1 MSDQNSDPNT
11 EEEKKDQAT
20 PTEQETPTPKR
31 EEAQVDQKPTKN
43 PENPAVETKGENDS
57 PHPEEPTTEKQ
68 AKDSSEKTIT
78 EEQKKT
84 QSEETASEEQKEAPS
99 EKTPTEEQAEESPEE
114 NTESILTQDTGLLS
128 HEKKTSLKTSVGKQ
142 ARNTGRNW
150 YVIHTYSGYEDAVE
164 KALRQRIESL
174 NMHDLIFDIIVPKES
189 TITIKKGEHVTE
201 KKRLFPGYVLVEM
214 IVTDESWY
222 VVRNTPNVTGFVGS
236 GTIPVPIHPEEFNVI
251 QKHIKKE
258 EPKFKINFQ
267 IGEQVIISDGP
278 FKTYEGLI
286 DTIDEK
292 KGKLK
297 VLVTIFGRETPVELD
312 FVQVK
317 KK

>member
-1 MSDQNSDPNT
+1 MTDDQPTPPAAQIQDQISEPVATPPIATETPALASAEPAPESDP
-11 EEEKKDQAT
+11 ELDIEID
-20 PTEQETPTPKR
+20 
-31 EEAQVDQKPTKN
+31 
-43 PENPAVETKGENDS
+43 
-57 PHPEEPTTEKQ
+57 PH
-68 AKDSSEKTIT
+68 
-78 EEQKKT
+78 
-84 QSEETASEEQKEAPS
+84 
-99 EKTPTEEQAEESPEE
+99 
-114 NTESILTQDTGLLS
+114 L
-128 HEKKTSLKTSVGKQ
+128 KKTSLKTSIGKQ
-142 ARNTGRNW
+142 LKGTGRNW

-174 NMHDLIFDIIVPKES
+174 NMHDLIFDVVVPKES

-201 KKRLFPGYVLVEM
+201 KKRLFPGYVLVDM

-236 GTIPVPIHPEEFNVI
+236 GTIPVPVRPEEFNI
-251 QKHIKKE
+251 IEKHMKKE
-258 EPKFKINFQ
+258 EPKFKINFKVS
-267 IGEQVIISDGP
+267 EQVIISDGP
-278 FKTYEGLI
+278 FKNYEGLI
-286 DTIDEK
+286 DAIDEK

>member
-1 MSDQNSDPNT
+1 MSDTTTDPNT
-11 EEEKKDQAT
+11 SEEEVSQ
-20 PTEQETPTPKR
+20 
-31 EEAQVDQKPTKN
+31 
-43 PENPAVETKGENDS
+43 
-57 PHPEEPTTEKQ
+57 
-68 AKDSSEKTIT
+68 T
-78 EEQKKT
+78 EET
-84 QSEETASEEQKEAPS
+84 LEETAPS
-99 EKTPTEEQAEESPEE
+99 EQAEENTQEVTESETPADETPEE
-114 NTESILTQDTGLLS
+114 KEETTSASDEEHDEEDEMEGSLLGQGSGLLS

-142 ARNTGRNW
+142 AKNTGRNW

-189 TITIKKGEHVTE
+189 TITIKKGEHITE

-236 GTIPVPIHPEEFNVI
+236 GTIPVPVHPEEFNVI

-267 IGEQVIISDGP
+267 VGEQVIISDGP

-286 DTIDEK
+286 DSIDEK